1 MFFHLT
7 IEFLSTLKIGVFYC
21 KKLYTN
27 VVDLKVKKESYWFN
41 WGLNQGDF
49 MEKAE
54 YKPWFLKM
62 NLRDIWKKR
71 AVTCQGEQIM

>member
-1 MFFHLT
+1 
-7 IEFLSTLKIGVFYC
+7 
-21 KKLYTN
+21 
-27 VVDLKVKKESYWFN
+27 
-41 WGLNQGDF
+41 

-71 AVTCQGEQIM
+71 AVTCQGEKIVWVWLKLLVPP